1 MSRPRLQRFAALSL
15 AVQRSGALPL
25 RAGAA
30 AIAASGGWPS
40 VVAGGQRP
48 VEDVEAMCDGLA
60 AQRYFLDDA
69 GWTVWLDGTRSR
81 SYHFQHALYR
91 QVLYEGLGT
100 IWWR

>member
-1 MSRPRLQRFAALSL
+1 LQRFAALRL
-15 AVQRSGALPL
+15 AVRRSGALPL

-40 VVAGGQRP
+40 VVAGGQHP
-48 VEDVEAMCDGLA
+48 VENVAAVCEALA
-60 AQRYFLDDA
+60 AQRHFLDDI
-69 GWTVWLDGTRSR
+69 GWTVWLDGTRSGSHR
-81 SYHFQHALYR
+81 FQHALYR